1 MVSGFKQY
9 LEEKSSVG
17 YFAFGRFNPPTTGHE
32 KLITKV
38 ASLARGND
46 YKIFASQSVDAK
58 KNPLEYRTKVKF
70 MRKMF
75 PKYARN
81 IIMETSVKNF
91 LDATMYMYKQ
101 GYKNLVM
108 VAGDDRVQEFQK
120 LLTKYNGVDSR
131 HGKYEFDSIKVV
143 SAGERDPDADD
154 VTGMS
159 ASKQRENAKNNDFAK
174 FSQGLPKGVSDQ
186 LAKQLFN
193 AVRKGMNLNENTTF
207 TRHIMLETVSERRE
221 DYVNGELF
229 TVGQQVVLKETDE
242 VVTIDHCG
250 ANYLIVEVDGKKKRK
265 WLTDVEPLEE
275 KVSQSQINDLE
286 RFADK
291 LLAKYDIDIE
301 FTRHFVDRVNDARN
315 NPEIKI
321 AELQKF
327 FKKIHKAK
335 GNKIKSVGDM
345 QAVLKDVEKDLN
357 IPAVLQD
364 KGKDFEVRFK
374 TIMRKKD
381 FKTPNKVITYEQKV
395 AQDPDVKD
403 KKGTQPKKYYSGLAK
418 STKSARDAHFKK
430 GAKMDDDNPAAYKP
444 APGDKEAETKPSK
457 YTKKFKQMYGEA
469 VSPAQQAAIAIS
481 KKERGE
487 KPKNEGDGLWAN
499 IHKKRKEGRPMR
511 KPGSKGAPTAQ
522 DFKNARG
529 EETMNEEEKKGLA
542 AKAEKS
548 GVSLSIL
555 KQVYNRGMAAWR
567 TGHRPGTTP
576 QQWGMARV
584 NSFLTGGKTRRTAD
598 KDLWAKVKK

>member
-1 MVSGFKQY
+1 
-9 LEEKSSVG
+9 
-17 YFAFGRFNPPTTGHE
+17 
-32 KLITKV
+32 
-38 ASLARGND
+38 
-46 YKIFASQSVDAK
+46 
-58 KNPLEYRTKVKF
+58 
-70 MRKMF
+70 MF
-75 PKYARN
+75 PKFARN
-81 IIMETSVKNF
+81 IIMDTSIKNF

-101 GYKNLVM
+101 GYKNVVM

-159 ASKQRENAKNNDFAK
+159 ASKQRKNAENNDFAT
-174 FSQGLPKGVSDQ
+174 FSKGLPKGVSDQ
-186 LAKQLFN
+186 LAKELFN
-193 AVRKGMNLNENTTF
+193 AVRKGMNLNENKTF
-207 TRHIMLETVSERRE
+207 TRHIELEPVSERRE
-221 DYVNGELF
+221 EYINGELF
-229 TVGQQVVLKETDE
+229 YAGQSVLVKGTDE
-242 VVTIDHCG
+242 VVEITHCG
-250 ANYLIVEVDGKKKRK
+250 SNYVIVEMDGKKKRK

-275 KVSQSQINDLE
+275 KLSQSQVNELE

-291 LLAKYDIDIE
+291 LLAKFDIDIE

-315 NPEIKI
+315 NPEVKV

-327 FKKIHKAK
+327 FKKVQKAK
-335 GNKIKSVGDM
+335 GNKIKNVGDL
-345 QAVLKDVEKDLN
+345 QAVLKDVTTDLN
-357 IPAVLQD
+357 IPAVIRD
-364 KGKDFEVRFK
+364 KGDDFEVTLK

-381 FKTPNKVITYEQKV
+381 FKTSNKVITYENRV

-457 YTKKFKQMYGEA
+457 YTKKFKQMYGE
-469 VSPAQQAAIAIS
+469 
-481 KKERGE
+481 
-487 KPKNEGDGLWAN
+487 GDGLWAN

-522 DFKNARG
+522 DFKNARN
-529 EETMNEEEKKGLA
+529 EQTMNEEEKKGLA
-542 AKAEKS
+542 GKAEKS
-548 GVSLSIL
+548 GISLSIL

-584 NSFLTGGKTRRTAD
+584 NSFITGGKTRRTAD
-598 KDLWAKVKK
+598 ADLWAKVKK

>member
-1 MVSGFKQY
+1 MINSFKLY

-46 YKIFASQSVDAK
+46 YKIFASQSVDAQ
-58 KNPLEYRTKVKF
+58 KNPLEYKTKVKF

-131 HGKYEFDSIKVV
+131 HGKYEFESIKVV

-159 ASKQRENAKNNDFAK
+159 ASKQRANAKNNDFAK

-193 AVRKGMNLNENTTF
+193 AVRKGMNLNENKTF
-207 TRHIMLETVSERRE
+207 SQHIELEPVSERRE
-221 DYVNGELF
+221 EYVNGEIF
-229 TVGQQVVLKETDE
+229 SIGQSVILKETDE
-242 VVTIDHCG
+242 IVTIEHCG
-250 ANYLIVEVDGKKKRK
+250 TNYLIVEIDGKRKRK
-265 WLTDVEPLEE
+265 WLTDIEPLDERISQNQIDSLE
-275 KVSQSQINDLE
+275 K
-286 RFADK
+286 FADK

-315 NPEIKI
+315 NPEIKV

-327 FKKIHKAK
+327 FKKVQKAK
-335 GNKIKSVGDM
+335 GNKIKNINDF
-345 QAVLKDVEKDLN
+345 QAVLKDVTTDLN
-357 IPAVLQD
+357 IPAVIRG
-364 KGKDFEVRFK
+364 KGDDFEVTLK

-381 FKTPNKVITYEQKV
+381 FKTPNKVIKYEQKV
-395 AQDPDVKD
+395 AQDPDIKD
-403 KKGTQPKKYYSGLAK
+403 KKGTQPKVYYAGLKK

-444 APGDKEAETKPSK
+444 APGDKKAKTKPSK
-457 YTKKFKQMYGEA
+457 YTTKFKQMYGEA

-487 KPKNEGDGLWAN
+487 KPKNEQTID
-499 IHKKRKEGRPMR
+499 
-511 KPGSKGAPTAQ
+511 
-522 DFKNARG
+522 
-529 EETMNEEEKKGLA
+529 EKKIEGLKK
-542 AKAEKS
+542 KAEKS
-548 GVSLSIL
+548 GISYGIL

-576 QQWGMARV
+576 QQWAFARV
-584 NSFLTGGKTRRTAD
+584 NSFITGGKTRRTAD

>member
-1 MVSGFKQY
+1 MVSGFKKY

-58 KNPLEYRTKVKF
+58 KNPLEYKTKVKF

-81 IIMETSVKNF
+81 IIMDTSVKNF

-101 GYKNLVM
+101 GYKNVVM
-108 VAGDDRVQEFQK
+108 VAGDDRVAEFQK
-120 LLTKYNGVDSR
+120 LLSKYNGVDSR

-159 ASKQRENAKNNDFAK
+159 ASKQRKNAENNDFAK

-193 AVRKGMNLNENTTF
+193 AVRKGMNLNENKTF
-207 TRHIMLETVSERRE
+207 TRHINLEPVSERRE
-221 DYVNGELF
+221 EYINGELF
-229 TVGQQVVLKETDE
+229 YAGQSVLVKGTDDVVEIT
-242 VVTIDHCG
+242 HCG
-250 ANYLIVEVDGKKKRK
+250 SNYVIVEMDGKKKRK
-265 WLTDVEPLEE
+265 WLTDVELLEE

-301 FTRHFVDRVNDARN
+301 FTKHFVDRVNDARN
-315 NPEIKI
+315 DPEIKI

-327 FKKIHKAK
+327 FKKVHKAK

-345 QAVLKDVEKDLN
+345 QAVLKDVERDLN
-357 IPAVLQD
+357 IPAVLTD
-364 KGKDFEVRFK
+364 KGEDFEVRFK

-381 FKTPNKVITYEQKV
+381 FKTPNKVIQYEQKV
-395 AQDPDVKD
+395 AQDPDIKD
-403 KKGTQPKKYYSGLAK
+403 KKGTQPAKYHTGLAK
-418 STKSARDAHFKK
+418 STKAARDAQFKRQT
-430 GAKMDDDNPAAYKP
+430 KMSDDDPAAYKP
-444 APGDKEAETKPSK
+444 APGDKEAKTKPSK

-469 VSPAQQAAIAIS
+469 VSPAQQAAIAIA

-511 KPGSKGAPTAQ
+511 KPGEKGAPTAQ

-529 EETMNEEEKKGLA
+529 EETIEEKIEGLEK
-542 AKAEKS
+542 KAEKS
-548 GVSLSIL
+548 GISYGIL

-576 QQWGMARV
+576 QQWAFARV
-584 NSFLTGGKTRRTAD
+584 NSFITGGKTRRTAD
-598 KDLWAKVKK
+598 ADLWAKVKK

>member
-1 MVSGFKQY
+1 MVSGFKKY

-32 KLITKV
+32 KLINKV
-38 ASLARGND
+38 ASLSRGND

-58 KNPLEYRTKVKF
+58 KNPLEYKTKVKF

-81 IIMETSVKNF
+81 IIMDTSVKNF

-101 GYKNLVM
+101 GYKNVVM
-108 VAGDDRVQEFQK
+108 VAGDDRVAEFQK
-120 LLTKYNGVDSR
+120 LLDKYNGVDSR

-159 ASKQRENAKNNDFAK
+159 ASKQRKNAEDNDFAK

-193 AVRKGMNLNENTTF
+193 AVRKGMNLNENKTF
-207 TRHIMLETVSERRE
+207 TRHVMLETVSERRE

-229 TVGQQVVLKETDE
+229 VVGQQVILKETDE

-250 ANYLIVEVDGKKKRK
+250 TNYLIVEVDGKKKRK

-275 KVSQSQINDLE
+275 KVSQSQIDSLE

-301 FTRHFVDRVNDARN
+301 FTKHFVDRVNDARN
-315 NPEIKI
+315 DPEIKI

-327 FKKIHKAK
+327 FKKVHKAK

-345 QAVLKDVEKDLN
+345 QAVLKDVERDLN
-357 IPAVLQD
+357 IPAVLTD
-364 KGKDFEVRFK
+364 KGENFEVRFK

-381 FKTPNKVITYEQKV
+381 FKTPNKVIQYEQKV
-395 AQDPDVKD
+395 AQDPDIKD
-403 KKGTQPKKYYSGLAK
+403 KKGTQPAKYHTGLAK
-418 STKSARDAHFKK
+418 STKTARDAQFKRQT
-430 GAKMDDDNPAAYKP
+430 KMSDDDPAAYKP
-444 APGDKEAETKPSK
+444 APGDKEAKTKPSK

-469 VSPAQQAAIAIS
+469 VSPAQQAAIAIA

-487 KPKNEGDGLWAN
+487 KPKNE
-499 IHKKRKEGRPMR
+499 
-511 KPGSKGAPTAQ
+511 
-522 DFKNARG
+522 
-529 EETMNEEEKKGLA
+529 ETIEEKIEGLEK
-542 AKAEKS
+542 KAEKS
-548 GVSLSIL
+548 GISYGIL
-555 KQVYNRGMAAWR
+555 KQVYNRGMAAWK

-576 QQWGMARV
+576 QQWAFARV
-584 NSFLTGGKTRRTAD
+584 NSFITGGKTRRTAD
-598 KDLWAKVKK
+598 ADLWAKVKK

>member
-1 MVSGFKQY
+1 MISSFKLY

-46 YKIFASQSVDAK
+46 YKIFASQSVDTQ
-58 KNPLEYRTKVKF
+58 KNPLEYKTKVKF

-131 HGKYEFDSIKVV
+131 HGKYEFESIKVV

-159 ASKQRENAKNNDFAK
+159 ASKQRANAKNNDFAK

-193 AVRKGMNLNENTTF
+193 AVRKGMNLNENKTF
-207 TRHIMLETVSERRE
+207 SQHIELEPVSERRE
-221 DYVNGELF
+221 EYVNGEIF
-229 TVGQQVVLKETDE
+229 SIGQSVILKETDE
-242 VVTIDHCG
+242 IVTIEHCG
-250 ANYLIVEVDGKKKRK
+250 TNYLIVEIDGKRKRK
-265 WLTDVEPLEE
+265 WLTDIEPLDE
-275 KVSQSQINDLE
+275 KISQNQIDSLE
-286 RFADK
+286 KFADK

-315 NPEIKI
+315 NPEIKV

-327 FKKIHKAK
+327 FKKVQKAK
-335 GNKIKSVGDM
+335 GNKIKNINDF
-345 QAVLKDVEKDLN
+345 QAVLKDVTTDLN
-357 IPAVLQD
+357 IPAVIRG
-364 KGKDFEVRFK
+364 KGDDFEVTLK

-381 FKTPNKVITYEQKV
+381 FKTPNKIIKYEQKV
-395 AQDPDVKD
+395 AQDPDIKD
-403 KKGTQPKKYYSGLAK
+403 KKGTQPKVYYAGLKK

-444 APGDKEAETKPSK
+444 APGDKKAKTKPSK
-457 YTKKFKQMYGEA
+457 YTTKFKQMYGEA

-487 KPKNEGDGLWAN
+487 KPKNEEAID
-499 IHKKRKEGRPMR
+499 
-511 KPGSKGAPTAQ
+511 
-522 DFKNARG
+522 
-529 EETMNEEEKKGLA
+529 EKKIEGLEK
-542 AKAEKS
+542 KAEKS
-548 GVSLSIL
+548 GISYGIL

-576 QQWGMARV
+576 QQWAFARV
-584 NSFLTGGKTRRTAD
+584 NSFITGGKTRRTAD

>member
-1 MVSGFKQY
+1 MINSFKLY

-46 YKIFASQSVDAK
+46 YKIFASQSVDAQ
-58 KNPLEYRTKVKF
+58 KNPLEYKTKVKF

-131 HGKYEFDSIKVV
+131 HGKYEFESIKVV

-159 ASKQRENAKNNDFAK
+159 ASKQRANAKNNDFAK

-193 AVRKGMNLNENTTF
+193 AVRKGMNLNENKTF
-207 TRHIMLETVSERRE
+207 SQHIELEPVSERRE
-221 DYVNGELF
+221 EYVNGEIF
-229 TVGQQVVLKETDE
+229 SIGQSVILKETDE
-242 VVTIDHCG
+242 IVTIEYCG
-250 ANYLIVEVDGKKKRK
+250 TNYLIVEIDGKRKRK
-265 WLTDVEPLEE
+265 WLTDIEPLDERISQNQIDSLE
-275 KVSQSQINDLE
+275 K
-286 RFADK
+286 FADK

-315 NPEIKI
+315 NPEIKV

-327 FKKIHKAK
+327 FKKVQKAK
-335 GNKIKSVGDM
+335 GNKIKNINDF
-345 QAVLKDVEKDLN
+345 QAVLKDVTTDLN
-357 IPAVLQD
+357 IPAVIHG
-364 KGKDFEVRFK
+364 KGDDFEVTLK

-381 FKTPNKVITYEQKV
+381 FKTPNKVIKYEQKV
-395 AQDPDVKD
+395 AQDPDIKD
-403 KKGTQPKKYYSGLAK
+403 KKGTQPKVYYAGLKK

-444 APGDKEAETKPSK
+444 APGDKKAKTKPSK
-457 YTKKFKQMYGEA
+457 YTTKFKQMYGEA

-487 KPKNEGDGLWAN
+487 KPKNEQTID
-499 IHKKRKEGRPMR
+499 
-511 KPGSKGAPTAQ
+511 
-522 DFKNARG
+522 
-529 EETMNEEEKKGLA
+529 EKKIEGLKK
-542 AKAEKS
+542 KAEKS
-548 GVSLSIL
+548 GISYGIL

-576 QQWGMARV
+576 QQWAFARV
-584 NSFLTGGKTRRTAD
+584 NSFITGGKTRRTAD

>member
-1 MVSGFKQY
+1 MVSGFKKY

-32 KLITKV
+32 KLINKV
-38 ASLARGND
+38 ASLSRGND

-58 KNPLEYRTKVKF
+58 KNPLEYKTKVKF

-81 IIMETSVKNF
+81 IIMDTSVKNF

-101 GYKNLVM
+101 GYKNVVM
-108 VAGDDRVQEFQK
+108 VAGDDRVAEFQK
-120 LLTKYNGVDSR
+120 LLDKYNGVDSR

-159 ASKQRENAKNNDFAK
+159 ASKQRKNAEDNDFAK

-193 AVRKGMNLNENTTF
+193 AVRKGMNLNENKTF
-207 TRHIMLETVSERRE
+207 TRHVMLETVSERRE

-229 TVGQQVVLKETDE
+229 VVGQQVILKETDE

-250 ANYLIVEVDGKKKRK
+250 TNYLIVEVDGKKKRK

-275 KVSQSQINDLE
+275 KVSQSQIDSLE

-301 FTRHFVDRVNDARN
+301 FTKHFVDRVNDARN
-315 NPEIKI
+315 DPEIKI

-327 FKKIHKAK
+327 FKKVHKAK

-345 QAVLKDVEKDLN
+345 QAVLKDVERDLN
-357 IPAVLQD
+357 IPAVLTD
-364 KGKDFEVRFK
+364 KGENFEVRFK

-381 FKTPNKVITYEQKV
+381 FKTPNKVIQYEQKV
-395 AQDPDVKD
+395 AQDPDIKD
-403 KKGTQPKKYYSGLAK
+403 KKGTQPAKYHTGLAK
-418 STKSARDAHFKK
+418 STKAARDAQFKRQT
-430 GAKMDDDNPAAYKP
+430 KMSDDDPTAYKP
-444 APGDKEAETKPSK
+444 APGDKEAKTKPSK

-469 VSPAQQAAIAIS
+469 VSPAQQAAIAIA

-487 KPKNEGDGLWAN
+487 KPKNE
-499 IHKKRKEGRPMR
+499 
-511 KPGSKGAPTAQ
+511 
-522 DFKNARG
+522 
-529 EETMNEEEKKGLA
+529 ETIEEKIEGLEK
-542 AKAEKS
+542 KAEKS
-548 GVSLSIL
+548 GISYGIL
-555 KQVYNRGMAAWR
+555 KQVYNRGMAAWK

-576 QQWGMARV
+576 QQWAFARV
-584 NSFLTGGKTRRTAD
+584 NSFITGGKTRRTAD
-598 KDLWAKVKK
+598 ADLWAKVKK

>member
-1 MVSGFKQY
+1 MCREGVDFMLSGFKQY

-46 YKIFASQSVDAK
+46 YRIFASQSVDAK
-58 KNPLEYRTKVKF
+58 KNPLEYKTKVKF
-70 MRKMF
+70 MRKVF

-81 IIMETSVKNF
+81 IVMDNSVKNF

-159 ASKQRENAKNNDFAK
+159 ASKQRANAQNNDFAK
-174 FSQGLPKGVSDQ
+174 FSQGLPKGASDQ
-186 LAKQLFN
+186 LAKELFN
-193 AVRKGMNLNENTTF
+193 AIRKGMNLNENKTF
-207 TRHIMLETVSERRE
+207 TRHVMLEAVSERRE
-221 DYVNGELF
+221 DYINGELF
-229 TVGQQVVLKETDE
+229 SVGQQVIVKESDE
-242 VVTIDHCG
+242 LVTITHCG
-250 ANYLIVEVDGKKKRK
+250 SNYVIVEMDGKNKRK

-275 KVSQSQINDLE
+275 KVSQNQIDSLE
-286 RFADK
+286 KFADK

-315 NPEIKI
+315 NPEIKV

-327 FKKIHKAK
+327 FKKVQKAK
-335 GNKIKSVGDM
+335 GNKIKTIGDF
-345 QAVLKDVEKDLN
+345 QAVLKDVTTDLN
-357 IPAVLQD
+357 IPAVIRN
-364 KGKDFEVRFK
+364 KGDDFEVTLK
-374 TIMRKKD
+374 TIMRKKN
-381 FKTPNKVITYEQKV
+381 FKTPNKIIQYENKV

-403 KKGTQPKKYYSGLAK
+403 KKGTQPKKYFSGLAK
-418 STKSARDAHFKK
+418 STKASRDSHFKK
-430 GAKMDDDNPAAYKP
+430 GAKMDDDNPAAYEP
-444 APGDKEAETKPSK
+444 APGDKDAETKTSK
-457 YTKKFKQMYGEA
+457 YTKKYKQMYG
-469 VSPAQQAAIAIS
+469 
-481 KKERGE
+481 
-487 KPKNEGDGLWAN
+487 EGDGLWAN
-499 IHKKRKEGRPMR
+499 IHKKRQSGKPMR
-511 KPGSKGAPTAQ
+511 KPGSKGAPTKQ
-522 DFKNARG
+522 DFKNARN
-529 EETMNEEEKKGLA
+529 EEVMNEEEKKGLA

-548 GVSLSIL
+548 GISLGIL

-576 QQWGMARV
+576 QQWGYARV
-584 NSFLTGGKTRRTAD
+584 NSFITGGKTRRTAD

>member
-1 MVSGFKQY
+1 MVSGFKKY

-32 KLITKV
+32 KLINKV
-38 ASLARGND
+38 ASLSRGND

-58 KNPLEYRTKVKF
+58 KNPLEYKTKVKF

-81 IIMETSVKNF
+81 IIMDTSVKNF

-101 GYKNLVM
+101 GYKNVVM
-108 VAGDDRVQEFQK
+108 VAGDDRVAEFQK
-120 LLTKYNGVDSR
+120 LLDKYNGVDSR

-159 ASKQRENAKNNDFAK
+159 ASKQRKNAEDNDFAK

-193 AVRKGMNLNENTTF
+193 AVRKGMNLNENKTF
-207 TRHIMLETVSERRE
+207 TRHVMLEKVSERRE

-229 TVGQQVVLKETDE
+229 VVGQQVILKETDE

-250 ANYLIVEVDGKKKRK
+250 TNYLIVEVDGKKKRK

-275 KVSQSQINDLE
+275 KVSQSQIDSLE

-301 FTRHFVDRVNDARN
+301 FTKHFVDRVNDARN
-315 NPEIKI
+315 DPEIKV

-327 FKKIHKAK
+327 FKKVHKAK

-345 QAVLKDVEKDLN
+345 QAVLKDVERDLN
-357 IPAVLQD
+357 IPAVLTD
-364 KGKDFEVRFK
+364 KGEDFEVRFK

-381 FKTPNKVITYEQKV
+381 FKTPNKVIQYEQKV
-395 AQDPDVKD
+395 AQDPDIKD
-403 KKGTQPKKYYSGLAK
+403 KKGTQPAKYHTGLAK
-418 STKSARDAHFKK
+418 STKAARDAQFKRQT
-430 GAKMDDDNPAAYKP
+430 KMSDDDPAAYKP
-444 APGDKEAETKPSK
+444 APGDKEAKTKPSK

-469 VSPAQQAAIAIS
+469 VSPAQQAAIAIA

-511 KPGSKGAPTAQ
+511 KPGEKGAPTAQ

-529 EETMNEEEKKGLA
+529 EETIEEKIEGLEK
-542 AKAEKS
+542 KAEKS
-548 GVSLSIL
+548 GISYGIL
-555 KQVYNRGMAAWR
+555 KQVYNRGMAAWK

-576 QQWGMARV
+576 QQWAFARV
-584 NSFLTGGKTRRTAD
+584 NSFITGGKTRRTAD
-598 KDLWAKVKK
+598 ADLWAKVKK

>member
-1 MVSGFKQY
+1 MINSFKLY

-46 YKIFASQSVDAK
+46 YKIFASQSVDAQ
-58 KNPLEYRTKVKF
+58 KNPLEYKTKVKF

-131 HGKYEFDSIKVV
+131 HGKYEFESIKVV

-159 ASKQRENAKNNDFAK
+159 ASKQRANAKNNDFAK

-193 AVRKGMNLNENTTF
+193 AVRKGMNLNENKTF
-207 TRHIMLETVSERRE
+207 SQHIELEPVSERRE
-221 DYVNGELF
+221 EYVNGEIF
-229 TVGQQVVLKETDE
+229 SIGQSVILKETDE
-242 VVTIDHCG
+242 IVTIEHCG
-250 ANYLIVEVDGKKKRK
+250 TNYLIVEIDGKRKRK
-265 WLTDVEPLEE
+265 WLTDIEPLDERISQNQIDSLE
-275 KVSQSQINDLE
+275 K
-286 RFADK
+286 FADK

-315 NPEIKI
+315 NPEIKV

-327 FKKIHKAK
+327 FKKVQKAK
-335 GNKIKSVGDM
+335 GNKIKNINDF
-345 QAVLKDVEKDLN
+345 QAVLKDVTTDLN
-357 IPAVLQD
+357 IPAVIRG
-364 KGKDFEVRFK
+364 KGDDFEVTLK

-381 FKTPNKVITYEQKV
+381 FKTPNKIIKYEQRV
-395 AQDPDVKD
+395 AQDPDIKD
-403 KKGTQPKKYYSGLAK
+403 KKGTQPKVYYAGLKK

-444 APGDKEAETKPSK
+444 APGDKKAKTKPSK
-457 YTKKFKQMYGEA
+457 YTTKFKQMYGEA

-487 KPKNEGDGLWAN
+487 KPKNE
-499 IHKKRKEGRPMR
+499 
-511 KPGSKGAPTAQ
+511 
-522 DFKNARG
+522 
-529 EETMNEEEKKGLA
+529 ETIDEKKIEGLKK
-542 AKAEKS
+542 KAEKS
-548 GVSLSIL
+548 GISYGIL

-576 QQWGMARV
+576 QQWAFARV
-584 NSFLTGGKTRRTAD
+584 NSFITGGKTRRTAD

>member
-1 MVSGFKQY
+1 MCREGVDFMLSGFKQY

-46 YKIFASQSVDAK
+46 YRIFASQSADAK
-58 KNPLEYRTKVKF
+58 KNPLEYKTKVKF

-81 IIMETSVKNF
+81 IVMDNSVKNF

-131 HGKYEFDSIKVV
+131 HGKYEFDSIKFV

-159 ASKQRENAKNNDFAK
+159 ASKQRANAQNNDFAK

-186 LAKQLFN
+186 LAKELFN
-193 AVRKGMNLNENTTF
+193 AVRKGMNLNENKTF
-207 TRHIMLETVSERRE
+207 TRHVMLETVSERRE
-221 DYVNGELF
+221 DYINGELF
-229 TVGQQVVLKETDE
+229 SVGQQVIVKESDE
-242 VVTIDHCG
+242 VVTITHCG
-250 ANYLIVEVDGKKKRK
+250 DGKNKRK

-275 KVSQSQINDLE
+275 KVSQSQIDSLE
-286 RFADK
+286 KFADK
-291 LLAKYDIDIE
+291 LLAKYNIDIE

-315 NPEIKI
+315 NPEIKV

-327 FKKIHKAK
+327 FKKVQKAK
-335 GNKIKSVGDM
+335 GNKIKTIGDF
-345 QAVLKDVEKDLN
+345 QAVLKDVTTDLN
-357 IPAVLQD
+357 IPAVIRN
-364 KGKDFEVRFK
+364 KGDDFEVTLK
-374 TIMRKKD
+374 TIMRKKN
-381 FKTPNKVITYEQKV
+381 FKTPNKIIQYENKV

-403 KKGTQPKKYYSGLAK
+403 KKGTQPKKYFSGLAK
-418 STKSARDAHFKK
+418 STKASRDAHFKK
-430 GAKMDDDNPAAYKP
+430 GAKMDDDNPAAYEP
-444 APGDKEAETKPSK
+444 APGDKDAETKTSK
-457 YTKKFKQMYGEA
+457 YTKKYKQMYG
-469 VSPAQQAAIAIS
+469 
-481 KKERGE
+481 
-487 KPKNEGDGLWAN
+487 EGDGLWAN
-499 IHKKRKEGRPMR
+499 IHKKRQSGKPMR
-511 KPGSKGAPTAQ
+511 KPGSKGAPTKQ
-522 DFKNARG
+522 DFKNARN
-529 EETMNEEEKKGLA
+529 EEVMNEEEKKGLA

-548 GVSLSIL
+548 GISLGIL

-567 TGHRPGTTP
+567 TGHRPGRD
-576 QQWGMARV
+576 MRE
-584 NSFLTGGKTRRTAD
+584 
-598 KDLWAKVKK
+598 

>member
-1 MVSGFKQY
+1 MINSFKLY

-46 YKIFASQSVDAK
+46 YKIFASQSVDAQ
-58 KNPLEYRTKVKF
+58 KNPLEYKTKVKF

-108 VAGDDRVQEFQK
+108 VAGDDRVQEFQM

-131 HGKYEFDSIKVV
+131 HGKYEFESIKVV

-159 ASKQRENAKNNDFAK
+159 ASKQRANAKNNDFAK

-193 AVRKGMNLNENTTF
+193 AVRKGMHLNENKSF
-207 TRHIMLETVSERRE
+207 TRHVQLEKVSERRE
-221 DYVNGELF
+221 EYVSGDLF
-229 TVGQQVVLKETDE
+229 SVGQSVILKETDE
-242 VVTIDHCG
+242 VVTIEFCG
-250 ANYLIVEVDGKKKRK
+250 SNYLIVEIDGKKKRK
-265 WLTDVEPLEE
+265 WLTDVEVLENSSIEYVDSLVE

-291 LLAKYDIDIE
+291 LLSKYNIDIE
-301 FTRHFVDRVNDARN
+301 FTKHFVDRVNDARN
-315 NPEIKI
+315 TPEIKI

-335 GNKIKSVGDM
+335 GNKIKSTGDM
-345 QAVLKDVEKDLN
+345 QAVLKDIEKDLN

-364 KGKDFEVRFK
+364 KGKDFEVKFK

-381 FKTPNKVITYEQKV
+381 FKTPNKVIQYEQKT
-395 AQDPDVKD
+395 AQDSDIKD
-403 KKGTQPKKYYSGLAK
+403 RKGTQPKKYFSGLAK
-418 STKSARDAHFKK
+418 STKVSRDAHFKK

-444 APGDKEAETKPSK
+444 APGDKDAKTKPSK
-457 YTKKFKQMYGEA
+457 HTKKFKQM
-469 VSPAQQAAIAIS
+469 
-481 KKERGE
+481 
-487 KPKNEGDGLWAN
+487 
-499 IHKKRKEGRPMR
+499 
-511 KPGSKGAPTAQ
+511 
-522 DFKNARG
+522 FG
-529 EETMNEEEKKGLA
+529 EEDLQEKKIAGLVK
-542 AKAEKS
+542 KADKS
-548 GVSLSIL
+548 GISYGIL

-576 QQWGMARV
+576 QQWAFARV
-584 NSFLTGGKTRRTAD
+584 NSFITGGKTRRTAD

>member
-1 MVSGFKQY
+1 MINSFTLY

-46 YKIFASQSVDAK
+46 YKIFASQSVDAQ
-58 KNPLEYRTKVKF
+58 KNPLEYKTKVKF

-131 HGKYEFDSIKVV
+131 HGKYEFESIKVV

-159 ASKQRENAKNNDFAK
+159 ASKQRANAKNNDFAK

-193 AVRKGMNLNENTTF
+193 AVRKGMNLNENKSF
-207 TRHIMLETVSERRE
+207 TRHVQLEKVSERRE
-221 DYVNGELF
+221 EYVSGDLF
-229 TVGQQVVLKETDE
+229 SVGQSVILKETDE
-242 VVTIDHCG
+242 VVTIEFCG
-250 ANYLIVEVDGKKKRK
+250 SNYLIVEIDGKKKRK
-265 WLTDVEPLEE
+265 WLTDVEVLENSSIEYVDSLVE

-291 LLAKYDIDIE
+291 LLSKYNIDIE
-301 FTRHFVDRVNDARN
+301 FTKHFVDRVNDARN
-315 NPEIKI
+315 TPEIKI

-335 GNKIKSVGDM
+335 GNKIKSTGDM
-345 QAVLKDVEKDLN
+345 QAVLKDIEKDLN

-364 KGKDFEVRFK
+364 KGKDFEVKFK

-381 FKTPNKVITYEQKV
+381 FKTPNKVIQYEQKT
-395 AQDPDVKD
+395 AQDSDIKD
-403 KKGTQPKKYYSGLAK
+403 RKGTQPKKYFSGLAK
-418 STKSARDAHFKK
+418 STKVSRDAHFKK

-444 APGDKEAETKPSK
+444 APGDKDAKTKPSK
-457 YTKKFKQMYGEA
+457 HTKKFKQM
-469 VSPAQQAAIAIS
+469 
-481 KKERGE
+481 
-487 KPKNEGDGLWAN
+487 
-499 IHKKRKEGRPMR
+499 
-511 KPGSKGAPTAQ
+511 
-522 DFKNARG
+522 FG
-529 EETMNEEEKKGLA
+529 EEDLQEKKIAGLVK
-542 AKAEKS
+542 KADKS
-548 GVSLSIL
+548 GISYGIL

-576 QQWGMARV
+576 QQWAFARV
-584 NSFLTGGKTRRTAD
+584 NSFITGGKTRRTAD

>member
-1 MVSGFKQY
+1 MCREGVDFMLSGFKQY

-46 YKIFASQSVDAK
+46 YRIFASQSADAK
-58 KNPLEYRTKVKF
+58 KNPLEYKTKVKF

-81 IIMETSVKNF
+81 IVMDNSVKNF

-159 ASKQRENAKNNDFAK
+159 ASKQRANAQNNDFAK

-186 LAKQLFN
+186 LAKELFN
-193 AVRKGMNLNENTTF
+193 AVRKGMNLNENKTF
-207 TRHIMLETVSERRE
+207 TRHVMLEAVSERRE
-221 DYVNGELF
+221 DYINGELF
-229 TVGQQVVLKETDE
+229 SVGQQVIVKESDE
-242 VVTIDHCG
+242 VVTITHCG
-250 ANYLIVEVDGKKKRK
+250 SNYVIVEADGKKTRK

-275 KVSQSQINDLE
+275 KVSQSQIDSLE
-286 RFADK
+286 KFADK
-291 LLAKYDIDIE
+291 LLAKYNIDIE

-315 NPEIKI
+315 NPEIKV

-327 FKKIHKAK
+327 FKKVQKAK
-335 GNKIKSVGDM
+335 GNKIKTIGDF
-345 QAVLKDVEKDLN
+345 QAVLKDVTTDLN
-357 IPAVLQD
+357 IPAVIRN
-364 KGKDFEVRFK
+364 KGDDFEVTLK
-374 TIMRKKD
+374 TIMRKKN
-381 FKTPNKVITYEQKV
+381 FKTPNKIIQYENKV

-403 KKGTQPKKYYSGLAK
+403 KKGTQPKKYFSGLAK
-418 STKSARDAHFKK
+418 STKASRDSHFKK
-430 GAKMDDDNPAAYKP
+430 GAKMDDDNPAAYEP
-444 APGDKEAETKPSK
+444 APGDKDAETKTSK
-457 YTKKFKQMYGEA
+457 YTKKYKQMYG
-469 VSPAQQAAIAIS
+469 
-481 KKERGE
+481 
-487 KPKNEGDGLWAN
+487 EGDGLWAN
-499 IHKKRKEGRPMR
+499 IHKKRQSGKPMR
-511 KPGSKGAPTAQ
+511 KPGSKGAPTKQ
-522 DFKNARG
+522 DFKNARN
-529 EETMNEEEKKGLA
+529 EEVMNEEEKKGLA

-548 GVSLSIL
+548 GISLGIL

-576 QQWGMARV
+576 QQWGYARV
-584 NSFLTGGKTRRTAD
+584 NSFITGGKTRRTAD

>member
-46 YKIFASQSVDAK
+46 YKIFASQSVDVN
-58 KNPLEYRTKVKF
+58 KNPLEYKTKVKF

-108 VAGDDRVQEFQK
+108 VAGDDRVKEFQK

-193 AVRKGMNLNENTTF
+193 AVRKGMNLNENKTF
-207 TRHIMLETVSERRE
+207 TRHVMLETVSERRE

-229 TVGQQVVLKETDE
+229 SVGQSVVLKETDE
-242 VVTIDHCG
+242 VVTIQHCG
-250 ANYLIVEVDGKKKRK
+250 SNYLIVEVDGKRKRK

-301 FTRHFVDRVNDARN
+301 FTKHFVDRVNDARN
-315 NPEIKI
+315 DPEIKI

-381 FKTPNKVITYEQKV
+381 FKTPNKVIQYEQKV
-395 AQDPDVKD
+395 AQDPDIKD
-403 KKGTQPKKYYSGLAK
+403 KKGTQPKVYYSGLKK

-430 GAKMDDDNPAAYKP
+430 GAKMDDDNPAAYEP
-444 APGDKEAETKPSK
+444 APGDKEAKTKPSK

-481 KKERGE
+481 KKERDE

-511 KPGSKGAPTAQ
+511 KPGEKGAPTTQ
-522 DFKNARG
+522 DFKNARN
-529 EETMNEEEKKGLA
+529 EETIDEKKIEGLEK
-542 AKAEKS
+542 KAEKS
-548 GVSLSIL
+548 GISYGIL

-576 QQWGMARV
+576 QQWAFARV
-584 NSFLTGGKTRRTAD
+584 NSFITGGKTRRTAD

>member
-1 MVSGFKQY
+1 MINSFKLY

-46 YKIFASQSVDAK
+46 YKIFASQSVDAQ
-58 KNPLEYRTKVKF
+58 KNPLEYKTKVKF

-131 HGKYEFDSIKVV
+131 HGKYEFESIKVV

-159 ASKQRENAKNNDFAK
+159 ASKQRANAKNNDFAK

-186 LAKQLFN
+186 LSKQLFN
-193 AVRKGMNLNENTTF
+193 AVRKGMNLNENKSF
-207 TRHIMLETVSERRE
+207 TRHVQLEKVSERRE
-221 DYVNGELF
+221 EYVSGDLF
-229 TVGQQVVLKETDE
+229 SVGQSVILKETDE
-242 VVTIDHCG
+242 VVTIEFCG
-250 ANYLIVEVDGKKKRK
+250 SNYLIVEIDGKKKRK
-265 WLTDVEPLEE
+265 WLTDVEVLENSSIEYVDSLVE

-291 LLAKYDIDIE
+291 LLSKYNIDIE
-301 FTRHFVDRVNDARN
+301 FTKHFVDRVNDARN
-315 NPEIKI
+315 TPEIKI

-335 GNKIKSVGDM
+335 GNKIKSTGDM
-345 QAVLKDVEKDLN
+345 QAVLKDIEKDLN

-364 KGKDFEVRFK
+364 KGKDFEVKFK

-381 FKTPNKVITYEQKV
+381 FKTPNKVIQYEQKT
-395 AQDPDVKD
+395 AQDSDIKD
-403 KKGTQPKKYYSGLAK
+403 RKGTQPKKYFSGLAK
-418 STKSARDAHFKK
+418 STKVSRDAHFKK

-444 APGDKEAETKPSK
+444 APGDKDAKTKPSK
-457 YTKKFKQMYGEA
+457 HTKKFKQM
-469 VSPAQQAAIAIS
+469 
-481 KKERGE
+481 
-487 KPKNEGDGLWAN
+487 
-499 IHKKRKEGRPMR
+499 
-511 KPGSKGAPTAQ
+511 
-522 DFKNARG
+522 FG
-529 EETMNEEEKKGLA
+529 EEDLQEKKIAGLVK
-542 AKAEKS
+542 KADKS
-548 GVSLSIL
+548 GISYGIL

-576 QQWGMARV
+576 QQWAFARV
-584 NSFLTGGKTRRTAD
+584 NSFITGGKTRRTAD

>member
-1 MVSGFKQY
+1 MVSGFKKY

-32 KLITKV
+32 KLINKV
-38 ASLARGND
+38 ASLSRGND

-58 KNPLEYRTKVKF
+58 KNPLEYKTKVKF

-81 IIMETSVKNF
+81 IIMDTSVKNF

-101 GYKNLVM
+101 GYKNVVM

-120 LLTKYNGVDSR
+120 LLDKYNGVDSR

-159 ASKQRENAKNNDFAK
+159 ASKQRKNAEDNDFAK

-193 AVRKGMNLNENTTF
+193 AVRKGMNLNENKTF
-207 TRHIMLETVSERRE
+207 TRHVMLETVSERRE

-229 TVGQQVVLKETDE
+229 VVGQQVILKETDE

-275 KVSQSQINDLE
+275 KVSQSQIDSLE

-301 FTRHFVDRVNDARN
+301 FTKHFVDRVNDARN
-315 NPEIKI
+315 DPEIKV

-327 FKKIHKAK
+327 FKKVHKAK

-345 QAVLKDVEKDLN
+345 QAVLKDVERDLN
-357 IPAVLQD
+357 IPAVLTD
-364 KGKDFEVRFK
+364 KGEDFEVRFK

-381 FKTPNKVITYEQKV
+381 FKTPNKVIQYEQKV
-395 AQDPDVKD
+395 AQDPDIKD
-403 KKGTQPKKYYSGLAK
+403 KKGTQPAKYHTGLAK
-418 STKSARDAHFKK
+418 STKAARDAQFKRQT
-430 GAKMDDDNPAAYKP
+430 KMSDDDPAAYKP
-444 APGDKEAETKPSK
+444 APGDKEAKTKPSK

-469 VSPAQQAAIAIS
+469 VSPAQQAAIAIA

-487 KPKNEGDGLWAN
+487 KPKNE
-499 IHKKRKEGRPMR
+499 
-511 KPGSKGAPTAQ
+511 
-522 DFKNARG
+522 
-529 EETMNEEEKKGLA
+529 ETIEEKIEGLEK
-542 AKAEKS
+542 KAEKS
-548 GVSLSIL
+548 GISYGIL
-555 KQVYNRGMAAWR
+555 KQVYNRGMAAWK

-576 QQWGMARV
+576 QQWAFARV
-584 NSFLTGGKTRRTAD
+584 NSFITGGETRRTAD
-598 KDLWAKVKK
+598 ADLWAKVKK

>member
-1 MVSGFKQY
+1 MISGFKQY
-9 LEEKSSVG
+9 LEEKSSIG

-32 KLITKV
+32 KLINKV
-38 ASLARGND
+38 SSLARGND

-58 KNPLEYRTKVKF
+58 KNPLEYKTKVKF

-75 PKYARN
+75 PKFARN
-81 IIMETSVKNF
+81 IIMDTSVKNF

-101 GYKNLVM
+101 GYKNIVM
-108 VAGDDRVQEFQK
+108 VAGDDRVAEFQK

-159 ASKQRENAKNNDFAK
+159 ASKQRKNAANNDFAT
-174 FSQGLPKGVSDQ
+174 FSKGLPKGVSDQ
-186 LAKQLFN
+186 LAKELFN
-193 AVRKGMNLNENTTF
+193 AVRKGMNLNENKTF
-207 TRHIMLETVSERRE
+207 TRHIELEPVSERRE

-229 TVGQQVVLKETDE
+229 YVGQSVLVKESEE
-242 VVTIDHCG
+242 VVDIIHCG
-250 ANYLIVEVDGKKKRK
+250 SNYVIVEMDGKKKRK

-275 KVSQSQINDLE
+275 KLSQSQVNELE

-301 FTRHFVDRVNDARN
+301 FTKHFVDRVNDARN
-315 NPEIKI
+315 EPEVKV

-327 FKKIHKAK
+327 FKKVKKAK
-335 GNKIKSVGDM
+335 GNKIKNVGDL
-345 QAVLKDVEKDLN
+345 QAVLKDVTNDLN
-357 IPAVLQD
+357 IPAVIRD
-364 KGKDFEVRFK
+364 KGDDFEVTLK
-374 TIMRKKD
+374 TIMRKKN
-381 FKTPNKVITYEQKV
+381 FKTSNKVITYEGRV
-395 AQDPDVKD
+395 AQDPDIKD

-430 GAKMDDDNPAAYKP
+430 GAKMDDDNPNAYKP
-444 APGDKEAETKPSK
+444 APGDKESK
-457 YTKKFKQMYGEA
+457 TRISKHTKKFKQMYG
-469 VSPAQQAAIAIS
+469 
-481 KKERGE
+481 
-487 KPKNEGDGLWAN
+487 EGDGLWAN

-511 KPGSKGAPTAQ
+511 KPGSKGAPTTQ
-522 DFKNARG
+522 DFKNARN
-529 EETMNEEEKKGLA
+529 EQTMNEEETKGLA

-548 GVSLSIL
+548 GMPLSVL
-555 KQVYNRGMAAWR
+555 KQVYKRGVAAWR

-584 NSFLTGGKTRRTAD
+584 NSFVTKSSGTWGKAD
-598 KDLWAKVKK
+598 KDLAAKVRK

>member
-1 MVSGFKQY
+1 MVSGFKKY

-32 KLITKV
+32 KLINKV
-38 ASLARGND
+38 ASLSRGND

-58 KNPLEYRTKVKF
+58 KNPLEYKTKVKF

-81 IIMETSVKNF
+81 IIMDTSVKNF

-101 GYKNLVM
+101 GYKNVVM

-120 LLTKYNGVDSR
+120 LLDKYNGVDSR

-159 ASKQRENAKNNDFAK
+159 ASKQRKNAEDNDFAK

-193 AVRKGMNLNENTTF
+193 AVRKGMNLNENKTF
-207 TRHIMLETVSERRE
+207 TRHVMLETVSERRE

-229 TVGQQVVLKETDE
+229 VVGQQVILKETDE

-275 KVSQSQINDLE
+275 KVSQSQIDSLE

-301 FTRHFVDRVNDARN
+301 FTKHFVDRVNDARN
-315 NPEIKI
+315 DPEIKV

-327 FKKIHKAK
+327 FKKVHKAK

-345 QAVLKDVEKDLN
+345 QAVLKDVERDLN
-357 IPAVLQD
+357 IPAVLTD

-381 FKTPNKVITYEQKV
+381 FKTPNKVIQYEQKV
-395 AQDPDVKD
+395 AQDPDIKD
-403 KKGTQPKKYYSGLAK
+403 KKGTQPAKYHTGLAK
-418 STKSARDAHFKK
+418 STKAARDAQFKRQT
-430 GAKMDDDNPAAYKP
+430 KMSDDDPAAYKP
-444 APGDKEAETKPSK
+444 APGDKEAKTKPSK

-469 VSPAQQAAIAIS
+469 VSPAQQAAIAIA

-511 KPGSKGAPTAQ
+511 KPGEKGAPTPQ
-522 DFKNARG
+522 DFKNARN
-529 EETMNEEEKKGLA
+529 EETIEEKIEGLEK
-542 AKAEKS
+542 KAEKS
-548 GVSLSIL
+548 GISYGIL
-555 KQVYNRGMAAWR
+555 KQVYNRGMAAWK

-576 QQWGMARV
+576 QQWAFARV
-584 NSFLTGGKTRRTAD
+584 NSFITGGKTRRTAD
-598 KDLWAKVKK
+598 ADLWAKVKK

>member
-1 MVSGFKQY
+1 MINSFKLY

-46 YKIFASQSVDAK
+46 YKIFASQSVDAQ
-58 KNPLEYRTKVKF
+58 KNPLEYKTKVKF

-131 HGKYEFDSIKVV
+131 HGKYEFESIKVV

-159 ASKQRENAKNNDFAK
+159 ASKQRANAKNNDFAK

-193 AVRKGMNLNENTTF
+193 AVRKGMNLNENKTF
-207 TRHIMLETVSERRE
+207 SQHIELEPVSERRE
-221 DYVNGELF
+221 EYVNGEIF
-229 TVGQQVVLKETDE
+229 SIGQSVILKETDE
-242 VVTIDHCG
+242 IVTIEYCG
-250 ANYLIVEVDGKKKRK
+250 TNYLIVEIDGKRKRK
-265 WLTDVEPLEE
+265 WLTDIEPLDERISQNQIDSLE
-275 KVSQSQINDLE
+275 K
-286 RFADK
+286 FADK

-315 NPEIKI
+315 NPEIKV

-327 FKKIHKAK
+327 FKKVQKAK
-335 GNKIKSVGDM
+335 GNKIKNINDF
-345 QAVLKDVEKDLN
+345 QAVLKDVTTDLN
-357 IPAVLQD
+357 IPAVIRG
-364 KGKDFEVRFK
+364 KGDDFEVTLK

-381 FKTPNKVITYEQKV
+381 FKTPNKVIKYEQKV
-395 AQDPDVKD
+395 AQDPDIKD
-403 KKGTQPKKYYSGLAK
+403 KKGTQPKVYYAGLKK

-444 APGDKEAETKPSK
+444 APGDKKAKTKPSK
-457 YTKKFKQMYGEA
+457 YTTKFKQMYGEA

-487 KPKNEGDGLWAN
+487 KPKNEQTID
-499 IHKKRKEGRPMR
+499 
-511 KPGSKGAPTAQ
+511 
-522 DFKNARG
+522 
-529 EETMNEEEKKGLA
+529 EKKIEGLKK
-542 AKAEKS
+542 KAEKS
-548 GVSLSIL
+548 GISYGIL

-576 QQWGMARV
+576 QQWAFARV
-584 NSFLTGGKTRRTAD
+584 NSFITGGKTRRTAD

>member
-1 MVSGFKQY
+1 MINSFKLY

-46 YKIFASQSVDAK
+46 YKIFASQSVDAQ
-58 KNPLEYRTKVKF
+58 KNPLEYKTKVKF

-131 HGKYEFDSIKVV
+131 HGKYEFESIKVV

-159 ASKQRENAKNNDFAK
+159 ASKQRANAKNNDFAK

-193 AVRKGMNLNENTTF
+193 AVRKGMNLNENKSF
-207 TRHIMLETVSERRE
+207 TRHVQLEKVSERRE
-221 DYVNGELF
+221 EYVSGDLF
-229 TVGQQVVLKETDE
+229 SVGQSVILKETDE
-242 VVTIDHCG
+242 VVTIEFCG
-250 ANYLIVEVDGKKKRK
+250 SNYLIVEIDGKKKRK
-265 WLTDVEPLEE
+265 WLTDVEVLENSSIEYVDSLVE

-291 LLAKYDIDIE
+291 LLSKYNIDIE
-301 FTRHFVDRVNDARN
+301 FTKHFVDRVNDARN
-315 NPEIKI
+315 TPEIKI

-335 GNKIKSVGDM
+335 GNKIKSTGDM
-345 QAVLKDVEKDLN
+345 QAVLKDIEKDLN

-364 KGKDFEVRFK
+364 KGKDFEVKFK

-381 FKTPNKVITYEQKV
+381 FKTPNKVIQYEQKT
-395 AQDPDVKD
+395 AQDSDIKD
-403 KKGTQPKKYYSGLAK
+403 RKGTQPKKYFSGLAK
-418 STKSARDAHFKK
+418 STKVSRDAHFKK

-444 APGDKEAETKPSK
+444 APGDKDAKTKPSK
-457 YTKKFKQMYGEA
+457 HTKKFKQM
-469 VSPAQQAAIAIS
+469 
-481 KKERGE
+481 
-487 KPKNEGDGLWAN
+487 
-499 IHKKRKEGRPMR
+499 
-511 KPGSKGAPTAQ
+511 
-522 DFKNARG
+522 FG
-529 EETMNEEEKKGLA
+529 EEDLQEKKIAGLVK
-542 AKAEKS
+542 KADKS
-548 GVSLSIL
+548 GISYGIL

-576 QQWGMARV
+576 QQWAFARV
-584 NSFLTGGKTRRTAD
+584 NSFITGGKTRRTAD

>member
-1 MVSGFKQY
+1 MISSFKLY

-46 YKIFASQSVDAK
+46 YKIFASQSVDTQ
-58 KNPLEYRTKVKF
+58 KNPLEYKTKVKF

-131 HGKYEFDSIKVV
+131 HGKYEFESIKVV

-159 ASKQRENAKNNDFAK
+159 ASKQRANAKNNDFAK

-193 AVRKGMNLNENTTF
+193 AVRKGMNLNENKTF
-207 TRHIMLETVSERRE
+207 SQHIELESVSERRE
-221 DYVNGELF
+221 EYVNGEIF
-229 TVGQQVVLKETDE
+229 SIGQSVILKETDE
-242 VVTIDHCG
+242 IVTIEHCG
-250 ANYLIVEVDGKKKRK
+250 TNYLIVEIDGKRKRK
-265 WLTDVEPLEE
+265 WLTDIEPLDERISQNQIDSLE
-275 KVSQSQINDLE
+275 K
-286 RFADK
+286 FADK

-315 NPEIKI
+315 NPEIKV

-327 FKKIHKAK
+327 FKKVQKAK
-335 GNKIKSVGDM
+335 GNKIKNINDF
-345 QAVLKDVEKDLN
+345 QAVLKDVTTDLN
-357 IPAVLQD
+357 IPAVIRG
-364 KGKDFEVRFK
+364 KGDDFEVTLK

-381 FKTPNKVITYEQKV
+381 FKTPNKIIKYEQKV
-395 AQDPDVKD
+395 AQDPDIKD
-403 KKGTQPKKYYSGLAK
+403 KRGTQPKVYYAGLKK

-444 APGDKEAETKPSK
+444 APGDKKAKTKPSK
-457 YTKKFKQMYGEA
+457 YTTKFKQMYGEA

-487 KPKNEGDGLWAN
+487 KPKNE
-499 IHKKRKEGRPMR
+499 
-511 KPGSKGAPTAQ
+511 
-522 DFKNARG
+522 
-529 EETMNEEEKKGLA
+529 ETIDEKKIEGLEK
-542 AKAEKS
+542 KAEKS
-548 GVSLSIL
+548 GISYGIL

-576 QQWGMARV
+576 QQWAFARV
-584 NSFLTGGKTRRTAD
+584 NSFITGGKTRRTAD

>member
-1 MVSGFKQY
+1 MISTFKIY
-9 LEEKSSVG
+9 LEQKSSVG
-17 YFAFGRFNPPTTGHE
+17 YFVFGRFNPPTIGHE
-32 KLITKV
+32 KLLDKV
-38 ASLARGND
+38 ASLSRGND
-46 YKIFASQSVDAK
+46 YKVFASQSVDSK
-58 KNPLEYRTKVKF
+58 KNPLEYKTKIKF

-81 IIMETSVKNF
+81 IIMDNSVKNF
-91 LDATMYMYKQ
+91 LDATMYMYNQ

-108 VAGDDRVQEFQK
+108 VAGDDRVQEFKK

-131 HGKYEFDSIKVV
+131 HGKYEFESIKVV

-174 FSQGLPKGVSDQ
+174 FSQGLSKRTSNQ

-193 AVRKGMNLNENTTF
+193 AVRKGMNLNENKSF
-207 TRHIMLETVSERRE
+207 TRHVQLEKVSERRE
-221 DYVNGELF
+221 EYVSGDLF
-229 TVGQQVVLKETDE
+229 SVGQSVILKETDE
-242 VVTIDHCG
+242 VVTIEFCG
-250 ANYLIVEVDGKKKRK
+250 SNYLIVEIDGKKKRK
-265 WLTDVEPLEE
+265 WLTDVEVLENSSIEYVDSLVE
-275 KVSQSQINDLE
+275 KISQSQINDLE

-291 LLAKYDIDIE
+291 LLSKYNIDIE

-315 NPEIKI
+315 TPEIKI

-335 GNKIKSVGDM
+335 GNKIKSTGDM
-345 QAVLKDVEKDLN
+345 QAVLKDIEKDLN

-364 KGKDFEVRFK
+364 KGKDFEVKFK

-381 FKTPNKVITYEQKV
+381 FKTPNRVIQYEQKT
-395 AQDPDVKD
+395 AQDSDIKD
-403 KKGTQPKKYYSGLAK
+403 RKGTQPKKYFSGLAK
-418 STKSARDAHFKK
+418 STKVSRDAHFKK

-444 APGDKEAETKPSK
+444 APGDKDAKTKPSK
-457 YTKKFKQMYGEA
+457 HTKKFKQM
-469 VSPAQQAAIAIS
+469 
-481 KKERGE
+481 
-487 KPKNEGDGLWAN
+487 
-499 IHKKRKEGRPMR
+499 
-511 KPGSKGAPTAQ
+511 
-522 DFKNARG
+522 FG
-529 EETMNEEEKKGLA
+529 EEDLQEKKIAGLVK
-542 AKAEKS
+542 KADKS
-548 GVSLSIL
+548 GISYGIL

-576 QQWGMARV
+576 QQWAFARV
-584 NSFLTGGKTRRTAD
+584 NSFITGGKTRRTAD